1 VVAEQPAG
9 RAGRVQDVVG
19 EDVAVEFGPLEEV
32 AFPVVVGD

>member
-1 VVAEQPAG
+1 VIAEQPAG
-9 RAGRVQDVVG
+9 RAGCIEDVVG